1 VVQGGAP
8 RLQCPGRPQRAGP
21 LEKRPGVAA
30 TGPAAQ
36 GDDMILTT
44 SRSRIFAGLLVLVLA
59 APCPTAAQQA
69 GAAAQP
75 AGSAG
80 ATSAVLTPEQLEQ
93 VVAPVA
99 LYPDPLLAQVLMA
112 STYPLEIAQAAR
124 FVGDHKDLKGDQLDE
139 ALKDQNWDDS
149 VKSLVDFPEV
159 LALMDGKLDW
169 TQKLGDAFLA
179 QQKDVLD
186 AVQRLRKR
194 AQAEGSLKS
203 TKEQTVAAEPAEAGQ
218 PEAITIEPA
227 NPEIVYVPS
236 YNPAVVYGTWPYPAY
251 PPYSPYPPGYAF
263 SGALIFFGLGLAVG
277 GALWGD
283 CNWGRGDVDVRVE
296 HYRNYSRNVNRSN
309 VATERISR
317 YQPGQAGDR
326 SQWRHSPEHRQ
337 GVQYRDQATQ
347 QRFSK
352 AANPQAVQSREA
364 FRGYTEQGG
373 RSASGGAG
381 QGLGGG
387 REAGAFQGM
396 GSGADTRSF
405 SNRGQASRQ
414 SMGAGGGF
422 SGTTRPA
429 PTAGGGGRAGGGARG
444 GGRR

>member
-1 VVQGGAP
+1 MRQS
-8 RLQCPGRPQRAGP
+8 RLLAW
-21 LEKRPGVAA
+21 
-30 TGPAAQ
+30 
-36 GDDMILTT
+36 
-44 SRSRIFAGLLVLVLA
+44 LLVVALA
-59 APCPTAAQQA
+59 APCPAS
-69 GAAAQP
+69 AQP
-75 AGSAG
+75 TTAQPPSAQPVGSA
-80 ATSAVLTPEQLEQ
+80 ALFTPEQLEQ

-124 FVGDHKDLKGDQLDE
+124 FVRDHKDLKGEQLDE

-179 QQKDVLD
+179 QQRDLLD

-194 AQAEGSLKS
+194 AQAEGSLQS
-203 TKEQTVAAEPAEAGQ
+203 TKEQKVTVEPAAAGQ
-218 PEAITIEPA
+218 PEAIIIEPA

-236 YNPAVVYGTWPYPAY
+236 YDPGVVYGTWPYPAY

-263 SGALIFFGLGLAVG
+263 GGRLLSFGLGLAVG
-277 GALWGD
+277 GALWGN
-283 CNWGRGDVDVRVE
+283 CNWGRGDVDVHVE
-296 HYRNYSRNVNRSN
+296 HYRDYSRNVNRSN
-309 VATERISR
+309 VASQRVAR
-317 YQPGQAGDR
+317 YQQGQAGNR
-326 SQWRHSPEHRQ
+326 PQWSHSPEHRQ

-347 QRFSK
+347 QRFNK

-364 FRGYTEQGG
+364 YRGYAEQGRG
-373 RSASGGAG
+373 VSGAG
-381 QGLGGG
+381 GQRVGGG

-396 GSGADTRSF
+396 GSGADARSF

-422 SGTTRPA
+422 SGASRPA